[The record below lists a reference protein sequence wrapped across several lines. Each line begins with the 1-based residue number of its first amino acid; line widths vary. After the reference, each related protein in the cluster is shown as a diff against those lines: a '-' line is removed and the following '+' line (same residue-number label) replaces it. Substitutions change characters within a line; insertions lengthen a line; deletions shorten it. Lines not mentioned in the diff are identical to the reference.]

1 MLRRL
6 RVTIEGRA
14 YDVTVEDL
22 TSSDNSLYPAPGTM
36 AAGSSPAMAASPTTE
51 PGPSSTPPPA
61 SAVAVPP
68 ATGGPAGGPGA
79 VVSSMSGVVVEV
91 LVRVGESVAAGDTVA
106 IIEAMKMKTPLV
118 VNEGGTVSSIELS
131 VGDTVLAGQT
141 VLTLG

>member
-51 PGPSSTPPPA
+51 PGPSSAPPPA

-68 ATGGPAGGPGA
+68 ATGAMAPPRRPRPSNLRAVGFGTSAFQAGR
-79 VVSSMSGVVVEV
+79 S
-91 LVRVGESVAAGDTVA
+91 
-106 IIEAMKMKTPLV
+106 
-118 VNEGGTVSSIELS
+118 
-131 VGDTVLAGQT
+131 
-141 VLTLG
+141 